1 MKDQQETLRLTLD
14 DCERYIRP
22 LSGYLRKLMN
32 DPVLVK
38 SEVRDKLEL
47 IISHREATW
56 LSNSLWLMFV
66 EQIKQH
72 VPSL

>member
-1 MKDQQETLRLTLD
+1 
-14 DCERYIRP
+14 
-22 LSGYLRKLMN
+22 MN

-47 IISHREATW
+47 IISPREATW

-72 VPSL
+72 VPSLQSETEQP